1 MSDKKT
7 SRMIAAASLLFAL
20 LLSLAVFSV
29 LPAKA
34 FGASAFDQSA
44 SESYSYSDTHTGNM
58 FLLDHSVSSTSISND
73 LYWAGQSFDAEN
85 LRWARL
91 AAEARF

>member
-1 MSDKKT
+1 MSDKKA

-34 FGASAFDQSA
+34 FGASAFDQPA

-58 FLLDHSVSSTSISND
+58 FLLDHSVSSTSISNY
-73 LYWAGQSFDAEN
+73 LYWAGLSFEAEN
-85 LRWARL
+85 L
-91 AAEARF
+91 EVGSSGS